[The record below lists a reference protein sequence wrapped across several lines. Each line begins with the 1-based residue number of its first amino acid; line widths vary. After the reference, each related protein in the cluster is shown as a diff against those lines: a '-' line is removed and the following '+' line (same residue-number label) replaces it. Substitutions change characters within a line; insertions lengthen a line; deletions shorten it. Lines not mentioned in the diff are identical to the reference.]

1 MTDSRLAVVL
11 AQVEAVPPPGVPAGP
26 FAEACRADTYEVLAG
41 LEGVTSGIAGPDETE
56 ELLWP
61 DSVLIP
67 AATVR
72 GVVDWAADWAAN
84 SAADRA
90 DSQFATVVVVP
101 ADVPDLPQLVIAKV
115 FKALIRARVCVAPE
129 RGGAGAVAIG
139 VRLPWPPWLPDDLA
153 LDIDPYPDLVRRAPD
168 RRRLARGPEWHRL
181 RTPGATDR
189 LDPGLEGWEE
199 TRALLAGRPFDRS
212 LPE

>member
-1 MTDSRLAVVL
+1 MKDSRLAVVL
-11 AQVEAVPPPGVPAGP
+11 AQVEAVPPPGIPAGP

-41 LEGVTSGIAGPDETE
+41 LEEVTAGIAGPDESE

-67 AATVR
+67 ADTVR
-72 GVVDWAADWAAN
+72 GVVDWAADWA
-84 SAADRA
+84 
-90 DSQFATVVVVP
+90 DSRFATVVVVP

-139 VRLPWPPWLPDDLA
+139 VRLPWPPWLPTDLA
-153 LDIDPYPDLVRRAPD
+153 FDVDPYVDLVRRAPD
-168 RRRLARGPEWHRL
+168 RRRLARGPDWHRL
-181 RTPGATDR
+181 RTPGAIDR